1 MAKPSIDNSALSLFD
16 SPVLGSS
23 FPVPPE
29 VFAFVEAVVFLE
41 LEPPLFEEVFVPAT
55 EDFFPVV
62 VLLAVVFLL
71 KTVLPLVELEV
82 LKLSEA
88 EVDVLSLQYSLRIS
102 ELRVL
107 ELSLFTAEFFSDE
120 LSLNDVELL
129 SEELSLQ

>member
-1 MAKPSIDNSALSLFD
+1 MLFR
-16 SPVLGSS
+16 S
-23 FPVPPE
+23 
-29 VFAFVEAVVFLE
+29 
-41 LEPPLFEEVFVPAT
+41 
-55 EDFFPVV
+55 
-62 VLLAVVFLL
+62 
-71 KTVLPLVELEV
+71 VLPLVELEV